1 MVVTFRTLW
10 TSHGIGYIGYGTWTG
25 RGRGS
30 RLNLGLHG
38 ITRTLLT
45 SQRFKMA
52 AKIEMRPPFFI
63 RLVLPLPSARPAVS
77 SELLTSKP
85 ACLSDRNSQIRMYI
99 SRTVNYG
106 IRLTPVQ
113 TRLWTSIDRL
123 IVPSAVFLASIGITV
138 STFSVKQLLAAG
150 SRTKRF

>member
-1 MVVTFRTLW
+1 MVEQL
-10 TSHGIGYIGYGTWTG
+10 SLSSKKS
-25 RGRGS
+25 S
-30 RLNLGLHG
+30 RLNH
-38 ITRTLLT
+38 
-45 SQRFKMA
+45 
-52 AKIEMRPPFFI
+52 
-63 RLVLPLPSARPAVS
+63 S
-77 SELLTSKP
+77 STGDRKYSM
-85 ACLSDRNSQIRMYI
+85 SDRNSQIRMYI